1 MAVRLDYHALRA
13 MAECASSVRGKKFWL
28 VVHELGWDM
37 VHEEPEPGPYTVVIE
52 CENSAVSNEAKV
64 DVALIGSGML
74 ADAGEPDPTDV
85 QSVLARGSAG
95 DGTNKPRVVNL
106 LDLYDQKPKGG
117 EPTPADAV
125 FWSESAVEKFLV
137 PYYASVAGDRA
148 EQAVGKLL
156 NVFNRGRQKRD
167 DVVLDDAEP
176 FAIAHIPKS
185 EYVTVDG
192 EQPAATGLH
201 VLAVSSSEGV
211 SATPL
216 EQFPPKKKDRE
227 RAGHGE

>member
-1 MAVRLDYHALRA
+1 MAVTLDYQALRA

-28 VVHELGWDM
+28 VVNERGWKMHD
-37 VHEEPEPGPYTVVIE
+37 EEPKPETYTVVIE
-52 CENSAVSNEAKV
+52 CENPAVTHEPQV
-64 DVALIGSGML
+64 DVAILGSGML
-74 ADAGEPDPTDV
+74 PHGGELDAAAL
-85 QSVLARGSAG
+85 QSVILPGSGG
-95 DGTNKPRVVNL
+95 DASTKPRAVNL
-106 LDLYDQKPKGG
+106 LDLYNQKPKGG
-117 EPTPADAV
+117 KPTAADAV

-148 EQAVGKLL
+148 EQVVGKLL
-156 NVFNRGRQKRD
+156 NVFNRGRQKRVG
-167 DVVLDDAEP
+167 VVLDDAEP

-192 EQPAATGLH
+192 QQPAATGLH

-216 EQFPPKKKDRE
+216 EQFPPKKRDRE